1 MNIICFQ
8 SKVLPDMDGLDG
20 TIRGYT
26 YRVGQR
32 ASMTSGVGTWNP
44 PSSPPIKRANSMVR

>member
-1 MNIICFQ
+1 MSFIFNRKSCRTWT
-8 SKVLPDMDGLDG
+8 VLDG

-26 YRVGQR
+26 YRVGQP

-44 PSSPPIKRANSMVR
+44 PSSPAIKRVNSIVR